1 MPLQKK
7 TVLEGERLVAAIAFL
22 GQQNPPV
29 KFVGDGAGGGGDGA
43 GDDMRRGL
51 RVNVSAAKLGDEG
64 FEALCS
70 AIGSNRWVQKLNAS
84 RCGFGPRGATHLG
97 DALRSNGSLR
107 ELWLENNQIG
117 NQGAEHIIESALPE
131 NRGRV
136 DEHAL
141 KVSKGIDYVNQVR
154 EENERQEAIEDP
166 GLEGSSRRN
175 SEAVEASATDGG
187 DRKVKGGVVVVGTPS
202 SRRRSSIV
210 SLAGSVT
217 LAHGAFLNEPQILT
231 VLNLKACGIG
241 PQWPTQILQVTTR
254 PWTAARQG
262 FGSVTTPI
270 PRLGVA
276 GPMFHLSWPCF
287 PPKGGDFCAKRRWR
301 FPWVSVHDSIFLPT
315 IPTLRL

>member
-7 TVLEGERLVAAIAFL
+7 TVLEGDRLVAAIAFL

-29 KFVGDGAGGGGDGA
+29 KFVGDGAGGGGDWE

-51 RVNVSAAKLGDEG
+51 RVNVSAVKLGDEG

-70 AIGSNRWVQKLNAS
+70 AIGSNSWVQKLNAS

-117 NQGAEHIIESALPE
+117 NQGAEYIIESALPE

-136 DEHAL
+136 DEDAL
-141 KVSKGIDYVNQVR
+141 KVSKGIDHANQMR
-154 EENERQEAIEDP
+154 EENGRQEAIDDP
-166 GLEGSSRRN
+166 GLEGSSRGN
-175 SEAVEASATDGG
+175 YEAATDDG
-187 DRKVKGGVVVVGTPS
+187 DSKVNGGVVVVGTPS

-217 LAHGAFLNEPQILT
+217 LPHGAFLNEPQILT

-241 PQWPTQILQVTTR
+241 PQWPTQILLVSTR
-254 PWTAARQG
+254 PWDCALT
-262 FGSVTTPI
+262 SVWFRDNPHPTP
-270 PRLGVA
+270 
-276 GPMFHLSWPCF
+276 
-287 PPKGGDFCAKRRWR
+287 
-301 FPWVSVHDSIFLPT
+301 
-315 IPTLRL
+315 